1 MLNQRHS
8 GGFGID
14 GGVTSIPCRLS
25 LDLPPITGEVVFYN
39 VIKDFQ
45 SGLVGI
51 LGFIGVIV
59 TLWWNAHSAEQTRAQ
74 ELNQARQT
82 LQSAL
87 HQELQSIREELAN
100 IRQYANDRS
109 LQSFQFTLEQ
119 PYVYRT
125 LVKDIGILQP
135 ETARTVIRV
144 YRDLY
149 LTMNTIRGMASNQ
162 DKAVA
167 TMEAKQ
173 FQNAASAVADVRDE
187 IDEAIKAL
195 E

>member
-1 MLNQRHS
+1 ML
-8 GGFGID
+8 
-14 GGVTSIPCRLS
+14 
-25 LDLPPITGEVVFYN
+25 YN

-45 SGLVGI
+45 SGRVGI

-59 TLWWNAHSAEQTRAQ
+59 TLWWNAHSAERARAQ
-74 ELNQARQT
+74 ELNQARE
-82 LQSAL
+82 QSAL
-87 HQELQSIREELAN
+87 HQELQSIRDELTN
-100 IRQYANDRS
+100 IRQNANDRS

-149 LTMNTIRGMASNQ
+149 LTVNTIRGMAANQ

-173 FQNAASAVADVRDE
+173 FQNTASAVSDVQDE
-187 IDEAIKAL
+187 MDEAIKAL

>member
-1 MLNQRHS
+1 MQR
-8 GGFGID
+8 GK
-14 GGVTSIPCRLS
+14 
-25 LDLPPITGEVVFYN
+25 VVFYN
-39 VIKDFQ
+39 IVKDFQ

-51 LGFIGVIV
+51 LGFIGVII
-59 TLWWNAHSAEQTRAQ
+59 TLWWNAHSAEQNRVH
-74 ELNQARQT
+74 ELDQARQT

-87 HQELQSIREELAN
+87 HQELQSIREELTN
-100 IRQYANDRS
+100 IKQHANDRS

-149 LTMNTIRGMASNQ
+149 LTMNTIRGMARNQ
-162 DKAVA
+162 DRAVA

-173 FQNAASAVADVRDE
+173 FQNVASAVADVQDE
-187 IDEAIKAL
+187 MDEAIKAL

>member
-1 MLNQRHS
+1 
-8 GGFGID
+8 
-14 GGVTSIPCRLS
+14 
-25 LDLPPITGEVVFYN
+25 
-39 VIKDFQ
+39 
-45 SGLVGI
+45 
-51 LGFIGVIV
+51 VIV
-59 TLWWNAHSAEQTRAQ
+59 TLWWNADSAEQTRAQ

-82 LQSAL
+82 PQSAL
-87 HQELQSIREELAN
+87 HPELQSIRNELGN

-109 LQSFQFTLEQ
+109 RQSFQFTLEK

-135 ETARTVIRV
+135 ETVRTVIRV

-149 LTMNTIRGMASNQ
+149 LTMNTIGGMAANQ

-173 FQNAASAVADVRDE
+173 FQNAASAVADVQDE
-187 IDEAIKAL
+187 MDEAIKAL

>member
-1 MLNQRHS
+1 MSNQRIPVDLGS
-8 GGFGID
+8 TE
-14 GGVTSIPCRLS
+14 VSQSIPCRLS
-25 LDLPPITGEVVFYN
+25 PDLPPITGEVVLYN

-87 HQELQSIREELAN
+87 HQELQSIGDELAN

-125 LVKDIGILQP
+125 LLKDIGILHP
-135 ETARTVIRV
+135 ETARNVIRV

-149 LTMNTIRGMASNQ
+149 LTMNTIRGMAANQ

-173 FQNAASAVADVRDE
+173 FQNAAIAVADVQDE